1 MSLSLSIQI
10 LLTVFSWFP
19 FGLIPSHR
27 ALGGPSGRSQ
37 TGPAV
42 FQKTHPQLGMN
53 LSLGLRADLK
63 LDGGFMAFV
72 LNYIAGASHSLV
84 LPVCIVCCKWMDF
97 SSLFKG
103 FLLHPGSFAQG
114 LLMMSLFDVVTLA
127 TVAWKSSSFCAAG
140 PSFLCL
146 AAQIQEEGRGVCD
159 DCCGLHQALCASV
172 SCVRG
177 QEAGRPGFV

>member
-19 FGLIPSHR
+19 FGLM
-27 ALGGPSGRSQ
+27 LGGPSGRSQ

-42 FQKTHPQLGMN
+42 FRKTHPQLGMS

-97 SSLFKG
+97 SSPFKG
-103 FLLHPGSFAQG
+103 FLLHPGSFARG

-127 TVAWKSSSFCAAG
+127 TVAWKSSSFGLRDRLFCVWLRRYRRKA
-140 PSFLCL
+140 
-146 AAQIQEEGRGVCD
+146 GVCD
-159 DCCGLHQALCASV
+159 DCCGLHQALCAAV
-172 SCVRG
+172 SRVRG